1 MLCYPSCAVPEE
13 LCYHLQAYPSVQA
26 PGSIGVSGNVGED
39 RFINA
44 TEVSDGF
51 QIDIEFMIP
60 DDREFE
66 MIFFE
71 NLHPL
76 LQDDSGI
83 EHPSLVAL
91 VVYVVLTILRYLEV
105 CGAYLRTKYSFQWQ
119 LSLKL
124 RIFKD
129 KVQFPAALVLETP
142 HFQGQS
148 TVSCGSCP

>member
-1 MLCYPSCAVPEE
+1 
-13 LCYHLQAYPSVQA
+13 
-26 PGSIGVSGNVGED
+26 VSGNVGKD

-44 TEVSDGF
+44 AQVSDSF

-60 DDREFE
+60 DDMEFE
-66 MIFFE
+66 VILFK

-76 LQDDSGI
+76 LQDDSGV
-83 EHPSLVAL
+83 EHPSLVPL

-105 CGAYLRTKYSFQWQ
+105 CGAYLRTKYSFLRQ

-129 KVQFPAALVLETP
+129 KV
-142 HFQGQS
+142 
-148 TVSCGSCP
+148 